1 MTTLVAYIPFLYPLN
16 VFHELWYLLLL
27 PLAFGISV
35 IYKAVRM
42 HTLERFWREVVVMT
56 LQIVLAMIILALALV
71 VLVVRVVPRLPAE

>member
-35 IYKAVRM
+35 IYKAVRL
-42 HTLERFWREVVVMT
+42 HTLERFWREVAVMT
-56 LQIVLAMIILALALV
+56 LQIVLAMIILAVALV
-71 VLVVRVVPRLPAE
+71 VLVVWVVPWLPAE